1 MSKISSKQNLLPA
14 GFSDVLF
21 PKSENQ
27 NHIVEKILN
36 FFADFNYL
44 RVNPPLIEFEET
56 LFAKGPGSVL
66 KENSFR
72 IMDPIS
78 QKMMALRSDM
88 TTQISRIASSR
99 MSHYPRPL
107 RISYSGD
114 VLRVK
119 SSNLNM
125 DRQITQVGA
134 EIIGDFNSDSE
145 TEIILIG
152 LKTLKSLN
160 IKNLSIDLNFPMLTE
175 KLLSKCS
182 QELVPKI
189 LLGIEKK
196 DYKLIQSFN
205 FPNKKEILNLMKSSG
220 IFTSSSKYLSSLIDT
235 NKNNKSIKHLVNIA
249 QKIKENFSS
258 VNIILDPLEMNS
270 FNYHDGI
277 TFTIFSKGIRTGIA
291 KGGNYKTISQENA
304 TGISIYTERLN
315 YVLDL
320 TIKRKIVL
328 LKSLDFKNAEKL
340 IKDGFTINFTN
351 KKTKRKFLEI
361 AKQMKCN
368 YVFYK
373 NKLEKVI

>member
-1 MSKISSKQNLLPA
+1 MSKRCAKKTLLPA

-27 NHIVEKILN
+27 YLIVEKILN
-36 FFADFNYL
+36 FFANYNYL

-56 LFAKGPGSVL
+56 LFAEGPGSVL

-134 EIIGDFNSDSE
+134 EIIGDVNNNSE

-152 LKTLKSLN
+152 LKTLKALN
-160 IKNLSIDLNFPMLTE
+160 IKNLSIDLNFPKLTD

-182 QELVPKI
+182 KELIPKI
-189 LLGIEKK
+189 LSAIEKK
-196 DYKLIQSFN
+196 DYKLIESIN
-205 FPNKKEILNLMKSSG
+205 FPNKIEILNLMKVSG
-220 IFTSSSKYLSSLIDT
+220 VFTSSSKYLNSLVDT
-235 NKNNKSIKHLVNIA
+235 NKNNKSIKYLVNIA
-249 QKIKENFSS
+249 QKIKDNFSS
-258 VNIILDPLEMNS
+258 VNIIIDPLEINS

-291 KGGNYKTISQENA
+291 KGGNYKTISKENA

-320 TIKRKIVL
+320 ITKRKIVL
-328 LKSLDFKNAEKL
+328 LKSLDYKNAEKL

-351 KKTKRKFLEI
+351 KKTKRKFIEI
-361 AKQMKCN
+361 AKQMKCD
-368 YVFYK
+368 YVFYN
-373 NKLEKVI
+373 NKLEKVT